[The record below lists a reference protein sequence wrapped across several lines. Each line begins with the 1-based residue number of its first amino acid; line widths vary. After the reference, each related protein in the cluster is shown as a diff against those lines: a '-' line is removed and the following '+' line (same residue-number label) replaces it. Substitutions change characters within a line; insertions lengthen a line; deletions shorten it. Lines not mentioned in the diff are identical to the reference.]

1 MTSIFFE
8 KDHLDYIL
16 ELLNNERYTGNAN
29 AQLAESL
36 IAKIWESQIVASEAT
51 ANLEAAQASEDAYWS
66 AREAE
71 LLDEC
76 VEADALARKLGY

>member
-1 MTSIFFE
+1 MVNIPFNQE
-8 KDHLDYIL
+8 HIDYVL

-36 IAKIWESQIVASEAT
+36 IARIVASEST
-51 ANLEAAQASEDAYWS
+51 ANSEAASEDAYWS

-76 VEADALARKLGY
+76 IEADVLARTLEY

>member
-1 MTSIFFE
+1 MVNIPFDQE
-8 KDHLDYIL
+8 HIEYVL

-76 VEADALARKLGY
+76 VEADTLARKLGY